1 MTKTMQNKTGESKQI
16 EIKNL
21 NIYLALFLVSFTSLL
36 TEILLTRIFS
46 VTLEYHLAFFVVSLA
61 MFGMSFG
68 GTFSFVFRKFLEPIN
83 NSKFLFCVFFLF
95 VLSYVPLMIFV
106 PRCSFLFSFKVTN
119 LLWMLLLFLICQL
132 PFFFIGL
139 LMSYLLQHYS
149 EKCGTL
155 YFFDL
160 IGASS
165 GSFLSVFI
173 INAVGAINSLIVL
186 GIFASVSFIFI
197 CQRIRRIWSI
207 LILVC
212 FCLLLGFNA
221 KYSMI
226 KLEKAKGVEI
236 PKSAFTKW
244 NSFSMVKVKV
254 DENPS
259 HNYPAFGW
267 GISPVARKLALVN
280 NSASMDIDA
289 SALTPIIKFDG
300 DMKKIESVKYDITA
314 FAYHIQ
320 TPSSV
325 LIIGPGGGKD
335 VLTALAFG
343 CTSVKG
349 VEINNI
355 IVNEVMKKRFR
366 QFSGDLYFKDN
377 VNIIVDD
384 ARSYVRNSKEHF
396 DIIQASLIDTW
407 AATQAGAYSL
417 SENNLYTVEA
427 IGEYL
432 NHLTDNGY
440 LTITHWLAPTSLK
453 LVAEYVQVLKK
464 HGVSDPESHI
474 VVIQSGGTINHI
486 LKRSKFTKEEL
497 EKILSVSKNLEFS
510 PLYIPGFFSE
520 NAYSALITSK
530 NITGIIGG
538 LHVDIKPSSDDSPF
552 FFNIRKI
559 SSVPS
564 VLLGKTR
571 DDGIFLLYGL
581 LLISLFLGLF
591 LIILPIFLNR
601 GDVFKHGANDLYLYL
616 GFFSLLGMSFMMVE
630 LAFLQRFMLFLGH
643 PTYSVLVVLF
653 SILTFSGIGSYCTGK
668 FSKASLQK
676 NIRITLIII
685 AGIIL
690 LYNFSLH
697 SLFNAFLG
705 YDIKVRI
712 AISIFLLG
720 GLSFFMGMPFPV
732 GIRIVGEKNKEL
744 IPFCWS
750 LNGVFSVLAAIISVI
765 FSMNF
770 GFIDTICFAAVLYLT
785 SFLLLSVKP
794 R

>member
-1 MTKTMQNKTGESKQI
+1 MLEESKQI
-16 EIKNL
+16 EVKNI
-21 NIYLALFLVSFTSLL
+21 NIYLSVFLVSFTSLL

-68 GTFSFVFRKFLEPIN
+68 GTVYFVLRKFLEPIK
-83 NSKFLFCVFFLF
+83 NSKFLSFVFFLF
-95 VLSYVPLMIFV
+95 ALSFVPLMIFV
-106 PRCSFLFSFKVTN
+106 PRCSFLFSYKIANF
-119 LLWMLLLFLICQL
+119 LWMILLFLICQL
-132 PFFFIGL
+132 PFFFIGMI
-139 LMSYLLQHYS
+139 MSYLLKHYS
-149 EKCGTL
+149 EKSGTL

-165 GSFLSVFI
+165 GSFLSLFI
-173 INAVGAINSLIVL
+173 INVFGAINSLIVL
-186 GIFASVSFIFI
+186 GIFASISFVFI
-197 CQRIRRIWSI
+197 CHKKRRIWSI

-221 KYSMI
+221 KYPVI
-226 KLEKAKGVEI
+226 KLTRAKGVEI
-236 PKSAFTKW
+236 PKSAFIKW

-254 DENPS
+254 DENPA

-267 GISPVARKLALVN
+267 GISPVARKLALRN

-314 FAYHIQ
+314 FAYHIKM
-320 TPSSV
+320 PSSA

-355 IVNEVMKKRFR
+355 IVNDVMKKRFR

-384 ARSYVRNSKEHF
+384 ARSYIKNSKEHF

-432 NHLTDNGY
+432 DHLTDNGY

-453 LVAEYVQVLKK
+453 LVAEYIQVLKK
-464 HGVSDPESHI
+464 HGISNPESHI
-474 VVIQSGGTINHI
+474 VVIQSGGTVNHI
-486 LKRSKFTKEEL
+486 LKKSEFTKEEL
-497 EKILSVSKNLEFS
+497 GKIVSVSTNYEFS
-510 PLYIPGFFSE
+510 PLYIPGYPLE
-520 NAYSALITSK
+520 NVYGTLITSRNISALISAF
-530 NITGIIGG
+530 
-538 LHVDIKPSSDDSPF
+538 HVDIKPSSDNIPF

-559 SSVPS
+559 LSVPA
-564 VLLGKTR
+564 VLLGKTQ
-571 DDGIFLLYGL
+571 DDGIFLLYW
-581 LLISLFLGLF
+581 LLIISIVLSFF
-591 LIILPIFLNR
+591 LIVLPIFFNR
-601 GDVFKHGANDLYLYL
+601 GDLFKHGANDRYLYL
-616 GFFSLLGMSFMMVE
+616 GFFSLLGISFMLVE
-630 LAFLQRFMLFLGH
+630 IAFLQRFMLFLGH

-653 SILTFSGIGSYCTGK
+653 SILTFSGVGSLCTSR
-668 FSKASLQK
+668 FSKASLEK
-676 NIRITLIII
+676 NIRIILMVI
-685 AGIIL
+685 AGIVLI
-690 LYNFSLH
+690 YNFSLH

-705 YDIKVRI
+705 YNIKVRI

-732 GIRIVGEKNKEL
+732 GIRLVGEKNKDL

-750 LNGVFSVLAAIISVI
+750 LNGVFSVLAAIFAVI
-765 FSMNF
+765 LSMNI
-770 GFIDTICFAAVLYLT
+770 GFIDTICFAVVLYLI
-785 SFLLLSVKP
+785 SFLVISKVPFRIPLHS
-794 R
+794 